1 MHTAV
6 CFQATVVCCRFIGS
20 EKCQLLLRGYEGCLR
35 FNVVHYR
42 DPETQKLYRFVT
54 TLPTSINPGI
64 IAILY
69 YKRWTIEKAYNNSK
83 SNLKEKKAWSS
94 SLKSL
99 NNQMRLTTMT
109 YNLMRVC
116 EEISKIQNPTLI
128 HPSDKKYTK
137 ALEKRQKMARK
148 NGGFVN
154 PLLFQARIVRISS
167 YTIRAVQ
174 NAIITGIPLFDL
186 MRALMA
192 RLVPV

>member
-1 MHTAV
+1 M
-6 CFQATVVCCRFIGS
+6 S
-20 EKCQLLLRGYEGCLR
+20 
-35 FNVVHYR
+35 
-42 DPETQKLYRFVT
+42 
-54 TLPTSINPGI
+54 PGI

-94 SLKSL
+94 SVKSL

-137 ALEKRQKMARK
+137 ALEKRQQMAKK

-174 NAIITGIPLFDL
+174 NAIITGMSLFDL
-186 MRALMA
+186 MCALMA
-192 RLVPV
+192 RLVPG